1 MTSLSKPQTMEISM
15 PSNDKVSEEQQSKVK
30 ASKAMTFI
38 LGADDKVYYY
48 LGEPDYK
55 DYTSLK
61 ETDYTPDGMRALL
74 LVRNRDVVAKMN
86 DLKKQKAELKIS
98 EEEYTRKASEI
109 KNDKNSPVVII
120 KAMDGAKYKNLVDAL
135 DEMQICNI
143 GKYVIVNVT
152 DGDEFLLKNYETSGE
167 LSRNIAGQV

>member
-1 MTSLSKPQTMEISM
+1 M

-135 DEMQICNI
+135 DGC
-143 GKYVIVNVT
+143 KSVILVNT
-152 DGDEFLLKNYETSGE
+152 
-167 LSRNIAGQV
+167 

>member
-1 MTSLSKPQTMEISM
+1 
-15 PSNDKVSEEQQSKVK
+15 
-30 ASKAMTFI
+30 
-38 LGADDKVYYY
+38 
-48 LGEPDYK
+48 
-55 DYTSLK
+55 
-61 ETDYTPDGMRALL
+61 
-74 LVRNRDVVAKMN
+74 MN

-152 DGDEFLLKNYETSGE
+152 DGDEFLL
-167 LSRNIAGQV
+167 I